1 MITYYLK
8 TDSVAIYPIAI
19 SPINI
24 IYITCPLLPL
34 MIPETIVYNTD
45 NNNTT
50 TINELLYNAKQQ
62 STNDYIGNKTKP
74 TW

>member
-19 SPINI
+19 ESHSR
-24 IYITCPLLPL
+24 IYITCPILTL
-34 MIPETIVYNTD
+34 MIPEIIVYNTD

-50 TINELLYNAKQQ
+50 TVSELLYNSKQQ
-62 STNDYIGNKTKP
+62 
-74 TW
+74 